1 MSARRWPYYDLKVG
15 EWFVVEKPPKNFGN
29 NVRRYGNANGK
40 VFRVLKQPN
49 GWIKVR
55 RMA

>member
-15 EWFVVEKPPKNFGN
+15 EWFVVEKPPKTFAR
-29 NVRRYGNANGK
+29 NVRRYGNESGK

>member
-1 MSARRWPYYDLKVG
+1 VSARRWPYYDLKVG
-15 EWFVVEKPPKNFGN
+15 EWFVVEKPPKRFAAH
-29 NVRRYGNANGK
+29 VRRYGYENGK
-40 VFRVLKQPN
+40 VFQVRQQPN